1 MEKDPEAESSSLG
14 CILSGTWTLIS
25 LPFWLGAAG
34 LLVVSTTSASRF
46 FAIALICLLP
56 LPLNFLHWHRLSRKI
71 TTGLLL
77 VVGLGA
83 FLLCTR
89 QAPDHNDNQESPAR
103 VTYENGFGYSRYS
116 VTNLIPEVDQCIF
129 GSYILGAVDPDL
141 SWGQGAEIRTSVREI
156 YADLQNDT
164 DLAPLPCVLGSAYRE
179 MIGLKPRTGISFVYV
194 PKRTGW
200 DPLEKKT
207 AIVFLHGGLGNFQAY
222 WARWKSFADK
232 TGVAIVVPTFGAG
245 NWDRDGGLE
254 VIEKAR
260 KFCAAHPRIDEGKL
274 VLAGISNGGTGV
286 IRGGMADPGKWRGLL
301 FLSPVLEKSAVESN
315 AFADGWGGRKALI
328 ITGASDKRTTADY
341 VRKAVAGMEAI
352 NMELE
357 THYLPDKDHFL
368 IYSDWPEVQKLIE
381 EWVKTL

>member
-156 YADLQNDT
+156 YADLQNDPH
-164 DLAPLPCVLGSAYRE
+164 LSSLPSLLGPSYRNLL
-179 MIGLKPRTGISFVYV
+179 GLKPEAGALFSYI
-194 PKRTGW
+194 PKDSEW
-200 DPLEKKT
+200 DPLHKKP
-207 AIVFLHGGLGNFQAY
+207 AIVFLHGRPGNLQAC
-222 WARWKSFADK
+222 WALWKRIADA
-232 TGVAIVVPTFGAG
+232 TGVAIVAPTFGAG
-245 NWDRDGGLE
+245 AWDQDGGLDA
-254 VIEKAR
+254 IGKAR
-260 KFCAAHPRIDEGKL
+260 KFCVENPHIDADKL
-274 VLAGISNGGTGV
+274 ILAGLSDGGAGV
-286 IRGGMADPGKWRGLL
+286 LREAGANPGKWQGLL
-301 FLSPVLEKSAVESN
+301 LLSPVIEQRALESD
-315 AFADGWGGRKALI
+315 AFATGWSKRRALI
-328 ITGASDKRTTADY
+328 ITGERDKRTTADQ
-341 VRKAVAGMEAI
+341 VRRAETSMKKIKMEV
-352 NMELE
+352 ES
-357 THYLPDKDHFL
+357 HYLPDGDHFL
-368 IYSDWPEVQKLIE
+368 IYTDWSALREIITQWL
-381 EWVKTL
+381 TGA